1 MGDCQPEL
9 PGLPLL
15 PSPLKKKIFSQG
27 GVRVQR
33 PRPRVGD
40 CQPEMPGLPLL
51 PSPLKKKIFSQGGV
65 RGQRPRPRVGD
76 CQPELPGLPLL
87 PSPLKKKIFSQGG
100 VRVQRPRP
108 RVGDCQPEMTG
119 LPLPPSPLKK
129 KFFSQGGVRGQSAP
143 AKGGRLPAGVARSAP
158 TPISPEKNFFFCV
171 LLKSSMRVDLES
183 GTRVPRPRVGDC
195 QPELPGLPLLPSPLK
210 KKKNFPR
217 GSQGPEASAK
227 GGRLPAGVARSAPS
241 PISPLGKIFF
251 PRGSQGPECPG
262 QGWETASPAVP
273 LLPSTAGID
282 AAGELLYLQR
292 WRHLLQEHFFPI
304 GEQVTKASSVAGS
317 QC

>member
-1 MGDCQPEL
+1 
-9 PGLPLL
+9 
-15 PSPLKKKIFSQG
+15 
-27 GVRVQR
+27 
-33 PRPRVGD
+33 
-40 CQPEMPGLPLL
+40 
-51 PSPLKKKIFSQGGV
+51 
-65 RGQRPRPRVGD
+65 
-76 CQPELPGLPLL
+76 
-87 PSPLKKKIFSQGG
+87 
-100 VRVQRPRP
+100 
-108 RVGDCQPEMTG
+108 
-119 LPLPPSPLKK
+119 
-129 KFFSQGGVRGQSAP
+129 
-143 AKGGRLPAGVARSAP
+143 
-158 TPISPEKNFFFCV
+158 
-171 LLKSSMRVDLES
+171 MRVDLES
-183 GTRVPRPRVGDC
+183 GTRVPWPRVGDC

-262 QGWETASPAVP
+262 QGWETASQSCPVCPYSHLPLKKKIFFPRGSQGPECPGQGWETASPAVP

>member
-1 MGDCQPEL
+1 
-9 PGLPLL
+9 
-15 PSPLKKKIFSQG
+15 
-27 GVRVQR
+27 
-33 PRPRVGD
+33 
-40 CQPEMPGLPLL
+40 
-51 PSPLKKKIFSQGGV
+51 
-65 RGQRPRPRVGD
+65 
-76 CQPELPGLPLL
+76 
-87 PSPLKKKIFSQGG
+87 
-100 VRVQRPRP
+100 
-108 RVGDCQPEMTG
+108 
-119 LPLPPSPLKK
+119 
-129 KFFSQGGVRGQSAP
+129 
-143 AKGGRLPAGVARSAP
+143 
-158 TPISPEKNFFFCV
+158 
-171 LLKSSMRVDLES
+171 MRVDLES

-227 GGRLPAGVARSAPS
+227 GGRLPARVARSAPS
-241 PISPLGKIFF
+241 PISPKGGSGASAPTPISPGKIFF